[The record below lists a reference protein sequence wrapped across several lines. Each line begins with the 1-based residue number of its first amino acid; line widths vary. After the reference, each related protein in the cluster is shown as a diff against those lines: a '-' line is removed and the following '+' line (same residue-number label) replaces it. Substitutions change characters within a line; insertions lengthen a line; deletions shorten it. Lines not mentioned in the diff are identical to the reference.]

1 MIEKQKS
8 ISYLKLVKYSLFEKK
23 NNMLKLQ
30 KIYNEECMDV
40 TYANN
45 TF

>member
-23 NNMLKLQ
+23 NKMLNYKRFIMRSVWL
-30 KIYNEECMDV
+30 
-40 TYANN
+40 
-45 TF
+45 